1 MNAETL
7 QQIST
12 IIEKFGF
19 PIFVALCALLLFAAV
34 FRYMT
39 KALDK
44 KDCDFIDYVEK
55 RDAQIDSIVDKHNQ
69 AFRENTNAINQMR
82 SALEARTE
90 YVKEQTSVLHELSET
105 TKSTNQ
111 INGEIK

>member
-1 MNAETL
+1 MNPEIL

-44 KDCDFIDYVEK
+44 KDCDFMDYVEK
-55 RDAQIDSIVDKHNQ
+55 RDAQIDGIVEKHNQ
-69 AFRENTNAINQMR
+69 AFRENTMAINQMR

-90 YVKEQTSVLHELSET
+90 YVKEQTSVLHELTESS
-105 TKSTNQ
+105 KTN
-111 INGEIK
+111 N